1 MRRRNMI
8 VALLL
13 ADGHRSAGEAV
24 FDGKPVK
31 WDGGY
36 YIAYVPYEGTKVT
49 KKLVDPTL
57 AESVEK
63 SLADVH
69 WGALISL
76 EIRGKFI
83 TSVTVEADPV
93 SDFEEE

>member
-1 MRRRNMI
+1 MRKRNII

-13 ADGHRSAGEAV
+13 ADGHRSAGKAV
-24 FDGKPVK
+24 FDGKPVE
-31 WDGGY
+31 WEGGY
-36 YIAYVPYEGTKVT
+36 YISYVPFEGTQVL

-63 SLADVH
+63 SLADVR

-76 EIRGKFI
+76 EIRGKYI
-83 TSVTVEADPV
+83 TSVSVEADPV
-93 SDFEEE
+93 SNFEED